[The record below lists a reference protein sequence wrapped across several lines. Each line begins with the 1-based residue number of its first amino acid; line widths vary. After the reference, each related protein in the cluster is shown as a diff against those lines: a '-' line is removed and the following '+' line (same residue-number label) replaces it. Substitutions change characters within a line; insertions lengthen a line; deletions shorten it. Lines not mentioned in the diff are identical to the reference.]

1 MSDPRLDR
9 RLDELARMAK
19 HPSFVADN
27 VRKMRAPLKAKT
39 VFTAAGKTV
48 VHSPG
53 ERIIYGPDNTPLCK
67 VIEDELG
74 GCQIEED
81 ERLHAVVRPPT
92 ITKGTSIH
100 S

>member
-1 MSDPRLDR
+1 MLDK
-9 RLDELARMAK
+9 RLDELARMAR

-27 VRKMRAPLKAKT
+27 VRHMRAPLKSKT
-39 VFTAAGKTV
+39 VFTAAGKAV

-67 VIEDELG
+67 VTEDEHG

-81 ERLHAVVRPPT
+81 ERLHAVVRPKT
-92 ITKGTSIH
+92 HTQGTSVH
-100 S
+100 T